1 MEGTFENNKFY
12 VNGFEFTKQSIYI
25 YKLKHG
31 APIDV
36 QPEKK
41 DWVRYTTETAE
52 NYTVTSA
59 SHWNDK
65 NKEWKQH
72 YPRQNMTYVNG
83 LNGTLVNEPSDT
95 QPHPIDGT
103 IWIFGEFSNQN
114 GINYL
119 LKDGTSLSTGHTYLG
134 QDLNNSNN
142 NPMQIFV
149 GDNCEGVDGGYLD
162 TGSFSNN
169 RSYVFGSYNST
180 LTLIIIG
187 NSIKYLRN
195 QQFSDFKMLH
205 FVKLGSSIESLPK
218 ECFIRCTSLS
228 ELTIPNSVTS
238 IGKLCFST
246 CTSLSEITI
255 PNSVTSIGESC
266 FAGCTSLSEI
276 TIPNSVT
283 SIGEHCFSGCT
294 NLSEIIIPNS
304 VTSIGKEFFYSCTNL
319 SEISIGNSVETIGER
334 CFLYCT
340 SLSEITIPNSVTTID
355 SQCFAYCTNLTEVTI
370 GNSVETIGQSC
381 FFGCTSLTTVIIS
394 PDAYLIQNNIVSYG
408 ENQSLSN
415 DLSTGGNAITVTIR
429 APQ

>member
-1 MEGTFENNKFY
+1 MSKWMEGTFENNKFY

-72 YPRQNMTYVNG
+72 YPRQNMTY
-83 LNGTLVNEPSDT
+83 GTLVNEPSDT

-162 TGSFSNN
+162 TGFLNN

-228 ELTIPNSVTS
+228 EITIPNSVTS

-304 VTSIGKEFFYSCTNL
+304 VTSIGKEFFNSCTNL

-340 SLSEITIPNSVTTID
+340 SLSEITIPNSVTSIGYG
-355 SQCFAYCTNLTEVTI
+355 CF
-370 GNSVETIGQSC
+370 G
-381 FFGCTSLTTVIIS
+381 FCTSLTTVIIS

-408 ENQSLSN
+408 ENQSLN
-415 DLSTGGNAITVTIR
+415 GNLSTGGNDITVTIR
-429 APQ
+429 APH

>member
-72 YPRQNMTYVNG
+72 YPRQKMTYVNG

-119 LKDGTSLSTGHTYLG
+119 LKDGTSLSSGHTYLG
-134 QDLNNSNN
+134 QDLNNNN
-142 NPMQIFV
+142 NHPMQIFV
-149 GDNCEGVDGGYLD
+149 GDNCEGVDGGNLD
-162 TGSFSNN
+162 N
-169 RSYVFGSYNST
+169 RSDVFGTYNST

-187 NSIKYLRN
+187 NSIKNLRN
-195 QQFSDFKMLH
+195 RQFSYFKMLH
-205 FVKLGSSIESLPK
+205 FVKLGSSIESLPE
-218 ECFIRCTSLS
+218 ECFMRCTSLS
-228 ELTIPNSVTS
+228 EITIPNSVTS
-238 IGKLCFST
+238 IGKSCFST

-283 SIGEHCFSGCT
+283 SIGERCFAGCT

-304 VTSIGKEFFYSCTNL
+304 VTSIGEGFFYSCTSL
-319 SEISIGNSVETIGER
+319 SEISIGNSVETIGR
-334 CFLYCT
+334 DCFAECT
-340 SLSEITIPNSVTTID
+340 NLSEITIPNSVTSIGYG
-355 SQCFAYCTNLTEVTI
+355 CFSFCTSLSEVTI
-370 GNSVETIGQSC
+370 GNSVETIGSYC
-381 FFGCTSLTTVIIS
+381 FAGCTSLTTVIIS
-394 PDAYLIQNNIVSYG
+394 SDAYLIQNNIVSYG
-408 ENQSLSN
+408 ENQSLN
-415 DLSTGGNAITVTIR
+415 GDLSTGGNAITVTIR